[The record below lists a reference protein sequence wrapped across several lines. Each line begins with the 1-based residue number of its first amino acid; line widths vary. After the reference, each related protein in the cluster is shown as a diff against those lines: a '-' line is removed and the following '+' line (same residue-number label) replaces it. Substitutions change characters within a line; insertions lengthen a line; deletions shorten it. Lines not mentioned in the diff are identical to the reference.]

1 MSAQDA
7 DADLILLNDQDAV
20 IMESRNTGTANEA
33 ISKRLPA
40 GSYAVAVQAQ
50 QAIANRYKL
59 TYEAILNS
67 EPHELGDLTEGQWDP
82 LTGPVTDNNVGSA
95 SNRLDNYTFTL
106 SEPKTLHLLVTGQE
120 GDTDLYLEDEDGAHI
135 AQSQNSGTT
144 DEAITTTL
152 TAGTWY
158 LAIKPKTTGTNFAY
172 SLRYGV
178 TNPTTPESLLLIALA
193 NRASRGIWSNAATM
207 WVADSA
213 DDKIY
218 AYDLATGGRDPAQD
232 IDSLDAAG
240 NQNPRRIW
248 SDVTTMWV
256 ANGHNKL
263 FAYSLANDAHD
274 PTKDINTLADARN
287 NKPMG
292 IWSNG
297 TTMWVADLGDFRIY
311 AYRLANGARD
321 AAKDIHR
328 LDAAGNRDPRDTWS
342 DGTTIWVVDGDDGKV
357 YAYNLVDGSRDSARD
372 IDTLAGA
379 GINRPWGLWSD
390 GVSMWIGNPPGD
402 YLARG
407 GMPAAPGPTVPESG
421 TCDYDPEPTG
431 GGCRH
436 CPHRGLIH
444 HRRLLRAVR
453 QLRYGRRDVG
463 DASRGGAGRGGH
475 NHLGRERRSVC
486 AWALPR
492 REVPHR
498 RPRRCG
504 WRLHR

>member
-1 MSAQDA
+1 MRRITIWLAKPPGPDPSAQSVSGSQQGAVGATDRYSFHLTVTQTVELELRAQDA
-7 DADLILLNDQDAV
+7 DADLILLNDQDAA
-20 IMESRNTGTANEA
+20 IMESRNAGTANEA
-33 ISKRLPA
+33 ITNWLPP

-158 LAIKPKTTGTNFAY
+158 LAVKPKTTGTNFAY

-193 NRASRGIWSNAATM
+193 NRASRGIWSDGTTM

-232 IDSLDAAG
+232 IDTLDAAG
-240 NQNPRRIW
+240 NTRSR
-248 SDVTTMWV
+248 
-256 ANGHNKL
+256 
-263 FAYSLANDAHD
+263 
-274 PTKDINTLADARN
+274 
-287 NKPMG
+287 G

-297 TTMWVADLGDFRIY
+297 TTMWVADGGGDKIY
-311 AYRLANGARD
+311 AYDLAAGDRD
-321 AAKDIHR
+321 AAKDIDS
-328 LDAAGNRDPRDTWS
+328 LYAASNNSPMGIWS
-342 DGTTIWVVDGDDGKV
+342 DGTTMWTADGDDDMV
-357 YAYNLVDGSRDSARD
+357 YAY
-372 IDTLAGA
+372 
-379 GINRPWGLWSD
+379 RP
-390 GVSMWIGNPPGD
+390 
-402 YLARG
+402 R
-407 GMPAAPGPTVPESG
+407 
-421 TCDYDPEPTG
+421 
-431 GGCRH
+431 
-436 CPHRGLIH
+436 
-444 HRRLLRAVR
+444 
-453 QLRYGRRDVG
+453 
-463 DASRGGAGRGGH
+463 
-475 NHLGRERRSVC
+475 
-486 AWALPR
+486 
-492 REVPHR
+492 HR
-498 RPRRCG
+498 RPRRRQRHRHPGRCG
-504 WRLHR
+504 QPRSQGHLVRRYHHLGRRRRRRQSLCLQPRRRLPRLCQRHRHPRRRRHQPSLGTVV

>member
-1 MSAQDA
+1 MRRITIWLAKPPGPDPSAQSVSGSQQGAVGATDRYSFHLTVTQTVELELRAQDA
-7 DADLILLNDQDAV
+7 DADLILLNDQDAA
-20 IMESRNTGTANEA
+20 ISESRNDGTANEA
-33 ISKRLPA
+33 ITKRLPA

-50 QAIANRYKL
+50 QAIANRFKL

-193 NRASRGIWSNAATM
+193 NRASRGIWSNATTL

-232 IDSLDAAG
+232 IDTLDAAG
-240 NQNPRRIW
+240 NTRSR
-248 SDVTTMWV
+248 
-256 ANGHNKL
+256 
-263 FAYSLANDAHD
+263 
-274 PTKDINTLADARN
+274 
-287 NKPMG
+287 G

-297 TTMWVADLGDFRIY
+297 TTMWVADGGGDKIY
-311 AYRLANGARD
+311 AYDLAAGDRD
-321 AAKDIHR
+321 AAKDIDSLYAASNNSPMGIWSDGTTMWTADGDDDMVYAYDLATGDR
-328 LDAAGNRDPRDTWS
+328 DAGKDIDTPDAAGNRDPRDTWS

-372 IDTLAGA
+372 IDTLAVA

-390 GVSMWIGNPPGD
+390 GVSMWIGNPPGTTS
-402 YLARG
+402 LAAACLPRQG
-407 GMPAAPGPTVPESG
+407 LPSRRAAPATTIPSPPVVAVDTVPIVVSS
-421 TCDYDPEPTG
+421 TTDDYFV
-431 GGCRH
+431 
-436 CPHRGLIH
+436 L
-444 HRRLLRAVR
+444 
-453 QLRYGRRDVG
+453 
-463 DASRGGAGRGGH
+463 
-475 NHLGRERRSVC
+475 
-486 AWALPR
+486 
-492 REVPHR
+492 
-498 RPRRCG
+498 
-504 WRLHR
+504 

>member
-1 MSAQDA
+1 MRRITIWLAKPPGPDPSAQSVSGSQQGAVGATDRYSFHLTVTQTVELELRAQDA
-7 DADLILLNDQDAV
+7 DADLILLNDQDAA
-20 IMESRNTGTANEA
+20 ISESRNDGTANEA
-33 ISKRLPA
+33 ITKRLPA

-50 QAIANRYKL
+50 QAIANRFKL

-193 NRASRGIWSNAATM
+193 NRASRGIWSNATTM

-232 IDSLDAAG
+232 IDTLDAG
-240 NQNPRRIW
+240 NTRQLQQQVGPDGHLVKWHGHVGCRPGRFQDQDLCLQTRQRGPRRGQRHSTDSTLRATAIPGTFGQTVPPFG
-248 SDVTTMWV
+248 SPTATT
-256 ANGHNKL
+256 
-263 FAYSLANDAHD
+263 
-274 PTKDINTLADARN
+274 
-287 NKPMG
+287 
-292 IWSNG
+292 
-297 TTMWVADLGDFRIY
+297 
-311 AYRLANGARD
+311 
-321 AAKDIHR
+321 
-328 LDAAGNRDPRDTWS
+328 TWS
-342 DGTTIWVVDGDDGKV
+342 MPTTSST
-357 YAYNLVDGSRDSARD
+357 APA
-372 IDTLAGA
+372 TL
-379 GINRPWGLWSD
+379 
-390 GVSMWIGNPPGD
+390 
-402 YLARG
+402 
-407 GMPAAPGPTVPESG
+407 PE
-421 TCDYDPEPTG
+421 T
-431 GGCRH
+431 
-436 CPHRGLIH
+436 
-444 HRRLLRAVR
+444 
-453 QLRYGRRDVG
+453 
-463 DASRGGAGRGGH
+463 
-475 NHLGRERRSVC
+475 
-486 AWALPR
+486 
-492 REVPHR
+492 
-498 RPRRCG
+498 
-504 WRLHR
+504 

>member
-1 MSAQDA
+1 MRRITIWLAKPPGPDPSAQSVSGSQQGAVGATDRYSFHLTVTQTVELELRAQDA

-20 IMESRNTGTANEA
+20 IMESRNAGTANEA
-33 ISKRLPA
+33 ITKRLPA

-193 NRASRGIWSNAATM
+193 NRASRGIWSNATTM

-232 IDSLDAAG
+232 IDTLDAAG
-240 NQNPRRIW
+240 NTRSR
-248 SDVTTMWV
+248 
-256 ANGHNKL
+256 
-263 FAYSLANDAHD
+263 
-274 PTKDINTLADARN
+274 
-287 NKPMG
+287 G

-297 TTMWVADLGDFRIY
+297 TTMWVADGGGDKIY
-311 AYRLANGARD
+311 AYDLAAGDRD
-321 AAKDIHR
+321 AAKDIDSLYAASNNSPMGIWSDGTTMWTADGDDDMVYAYDLATGDR
-328 LDAAGNRDPRDTWS
+328 DAGKDIDTPDAAGNREPQGHS
-342 DGTTIWVVDGDDGKV
+342 GQ
-357 YAYNLVDGSRDSARD
+357 
-372 IDTLAGA
+372 
-379 GINRPWGLWSD
+379 
-390 GVSMWIGNPPGD
+390 
-402 YLARG
+402 
-407 GMPAAPGPTVPESG
+407 TVPPLG
-421 TCDYDPEPTG
+421 RRRRR
-431 GGCRH
+431 RH
-436 CPHRGLIH
+436 GLCLQPR
-444 HRRLLRAVR
+444 RRLPRLCQRHR
-453 QLRYGRRDVG
+453 
-463 DASRGGAGRGGH
+463 H
-475 NHLGRERRSVC
+475 
-486 AWALPR
+486 PR
-492 REVPHR
+492 RR
-498 RPRRCG
+498 RHQPSLG
-504 WRLHR
+504 TVV